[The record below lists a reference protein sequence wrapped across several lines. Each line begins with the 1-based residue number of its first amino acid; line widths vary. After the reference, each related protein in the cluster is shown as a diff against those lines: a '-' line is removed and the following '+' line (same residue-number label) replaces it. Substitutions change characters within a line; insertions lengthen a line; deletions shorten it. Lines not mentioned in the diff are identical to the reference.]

1 MKNEMHS
8 SVVFHVPIDYAA
20 TNGARQTGKKRAVG
34 TSSLD
39 GACSGDK
46 FVVSKGGQMYD
57 APESEPN
64 RKS

>member
-34 TSSLD
+34 TSSLEW
-39 GACSGDK
+39 GLLW
-46 FVVSKGGQMYD
+46 
-57 APESEPN
+57 
-64 RKS
+64 